1 MRIDRIWARRL
12 AALLAPAALLVLAG
26 VGLRAEVVDSSA
38 TGFTTRNTTT
48 IAAPPSEVYKRL
60 VNDVGRWWDPD
71 HTYSKNSSNLTLDAR
86 AGGQFLE
93 KLENGGSVVH
103 MTVVYAAPGKA
114 LRMVGGM
121 GPLQALAVSGSMTW
135 LLTPEGTGTR
145 VELIYAVGGYKPGGL
160 ADMAALVDKVLAGQL
175 ERLKAYVERM

>member
-1 MRIDRIWARRL
+1 LAL
-12 AALLAPAALLVLAG
+12 FAAAALLILAG
-26 VGLRAEVVDSSA
+26 TGVLAEVVDSSA

-48 IAAPPSEVYKRL
+48 IAAPPAEVYRRL

-71 HTYSKNSSNLTLDAR
+71 HTYSKNSGNLTIDAR
-86 AGGQFLE
+86 AGGLFLE
-93 KLENGGSVVH
+93 KLESGGSVVH

-135 LLTPEGTGTR
+135 QLTPDGAGTR
-145 VELIYAVGGYKPGGL
+145 VELVYAVGGYKPGGL
-160 ADMAALVDKVLAGQL
+160 GDMAALVDKVLAGQL
-175 ERLKAYVERM
+175 DRLKAYAEKK